1 MPLRA
6 ACAYEECVDRPIAR
20 EIVRECL
27 MRGIAFSTCHRIQP
41 IRITE
46 SSKGQTM
53 TKTFVIAA
61 ITAIIVAAGP
71 NVAHAA
77 PNLIINGGFDG
88 VLAYSNTN
96 TPVYEGLHYYDLGG
110 AGNNGNVAVGEGIT
124 QTVATA
130 LGSAYQLTFGFSGEN
145 VTGAG
150 PETLRV
156 TVGGSTFDFV
166 LNVDGTGV
174 FQRAFTTQ
182 TLNYVATGSTT
193 AISFTL
199 ASAPNG
205 SGNNDPMIDGVIFAL
220 QSAATT
226 GVPEPEPL
234 ALLALGLLA
243 MLGAR
248 RCNKAI
254 VRR

>member
-1 MPLRA
+1 
-6 ACAYEECVDRPIAR
+6 
-20 EIVRECL
+20 
-27 MRGIAFSTCHRIQP
+27 
-41 IRITE
+41 
-46 SSKGQTM
+46 M

-61 ITAIIVAAGP
+61 ITAIIIAAGP
-71 NVAHAA
+71 EVAQAA
-77 PNLIINGGFDG
+77 PNLIINGGFEASSSTTTTPPGWINIGHTDG

-166 LNVDGTGV
+166 LNVDGSGV

-205 SGNNDPMIDGVIFAL
+205 SGNNDPMVDGVIFAL

-248 RCNKAI
+248 RRNQAI